1 MLRPFSIALSAL
13 ALLAACGSPVE
24 ANAPIKPGLWKVADA
39 DTVIYLFG
47 TIHMLPPDY
56 RWRTAA
62 FDKALGKADQ
72 LVLEVVLDKD
82 PAKIGAVMTKL
93 GVSPGLP
100 PLVERVPAE
109 KRAALEAL
117 IAQSKI
123 PADRLDRL
131 ETWAAATTLAAT
143 TLRQANISATDGV
156 ERQLA
161 ANFEQSGKP
170 IDGLETTEQQLGY
183 FDTLPEAVQRQFL
196 TSVIDSTKDAE
207 AEFRKMMT
215 AWSSGDT
222 QKIAASF
229 DEELHITPELADVL
243 LTRRNANWTAWVK
256 QRLGT
261 PGTVFV
267 AVGAGH
273 LAGKD
278 SVQTMLAN
286 EGLTV
291 TRVQ

>member
-1 MLRPFSIALSAL
+1 MLRPFSRALSAL
-13 ALLAACGSPVE
+13 ALLTACGSNGVATPPV
-24 ANAPIKPGLWKVADA
+24 KPGLWKVADA
-39 DTVIYLFG
+39 DTTIYLFG

-56 RWRTAA
+56 HWRTAA

-72 LVLEVVLDKD
+72 LILEVVLDKD
-82 PAKIGAVMTKL
+82 PAKTGAIMAKL
-93 GVSPGLP
+93 GISPGLP
-100 PLVERVPAE
+100 PLVERVPTE

-123 PADRLDRL
+123 PVDRINTL

-156 ERQLA
+156 ERQLTS
-161 ANFEQSGKP
+161 NFEQVGKP
-170 IDGLETTEQQLGY
+170 VSGLETTEQQLGY

-196 TSVIDSTKDAE
+196 VSVIDSTKDAE
-207 AEFRKMMT
+207 AEFRKMMI

-222 QKIAASF
+222 QKIAATF
-229 DEELHITPELADVL
+229 DEELLVSPALADVL
-243 LTRRNANWTAWVK
+243 LKRRNASWTAWVK
-256 QRLGT
+256 QRLDA

-278 SVQTMLAN
+278 SVQTMLAK
-286 EGLTV
+286 EGVKV